1 MDSTILFV
9 EDQANIRA
17 VLGTF
22 LEMLGY
28 RVIQV
33 ENGLE
38 GLDALKGTKVDLVI
52 TDINMP
58 VMDGNEF
65 IARLSTQP
73 EPPPVVALSGDAWE
87 VTANPII
94 RTVVSKPVSIH
105 TLKKVVQDLL
115 PG

>member
-17 VLGTF
+17 VLSTF

-28 RVIQV
+28 TVIQV
-33 ENGLE
+33 ENGQE
-38 GLDALKGTKVDLVI
+38 GLDALQTAKVDLVI

-65 IARLSTQP
+65 IARLATQP
-73 EPPPVVALSGDAWE
+73 HPPPVVALSGDSWE
-87 VTANPII
+87 VVDSPVINTI
-94 RTVVSKPVSIH
+94 VSKPVSIH

-115 PG
+115 AG